1 MKVSF
6 LRKSRKYRSVN
17 TVGTCPNDSFIFR
30 VQHICVSGYKSRHL
44 TMQLSPRFTVCNGLV
59 IILMTLV
66 LMTMAA
72 APPALAADNTAP
84 GRKKA
89 QMVLGDEDDVISV
102 EYNPVA
108 AKSDGP
114 GQPLQDGKIW
124 SPGNGVATAFN
135 TNENLVF
142 ALPKPGLPA
151 GQYGLEWRLP
161 AGHYSIYIQPS
172 GKDWVLIL
180 SQDTGQSATS
190 YSDMWDIIHAPMRK
204 RELTTPVPK
213 LTFSLEHQG
222 PKGGML
228 KVSFGKTELSVPFW
242 KAPPI
247 VVVDDD

>member
-1 MKVSF
+1 M
-6 LRKSRKYRSVN
+6 L
-17 TVGTCPNDSFIFR
+17 
-30 VQHICVSGYKSRHL
+30 
-44 TMQLSPRFTVCNGLV
+44 LSPRFAVYNALV
-59 IILMTLV
+59 LV
-66 LMTMAA
+66 LMTLILTTAA
-72 APPALAADNTAP
+72 ASPALAANNAP
-84 GRKKA
+84 AGRKKA

-102 EYNPVA
+102 EYNPVV

-124 SPGNGVATAFN
+124 SPGIGVAAAFN

-142 ALPKPGLPA
+142 APPKPGLPA

-161 AGHYSIYIQPS
+161 AGHYSIYLQPS

-204 RELTTPVPK
+204 RELATPVPK

-222 PKGGML
+222 QKGGML
-228 KVSFGKTELSVPFW
+228 KLSFGKTELSVPFW